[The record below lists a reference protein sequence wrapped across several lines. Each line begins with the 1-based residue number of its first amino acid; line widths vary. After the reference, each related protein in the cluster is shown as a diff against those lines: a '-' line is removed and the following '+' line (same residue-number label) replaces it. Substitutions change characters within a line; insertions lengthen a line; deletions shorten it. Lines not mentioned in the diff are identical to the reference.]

1 MSFLPSCAPC
11 ARSVQKS
18 QQRPLCL
25 LGLDLQGELPD
36 TVLENLGPLQE
47 EYVPLPAEPSLQPHG
62 LSVYED
68 DENQALSALTMKV
81 EQGSGEQRDLLLG
94 HDRFIIKLDSP

>member
-1 MSFLPSCAPC
+1 MSFLPSCAPR
-11 ARSVQKS
+11 ARSVHKS

-25 LGLDLQGELPD
+25 LGLDLKGELPD

-47 EYVPLPAEPSLQPHG
+47 EYLLSHLSNPMAFLSMKMMKIKPH
-62 LSVYED
+62 L
-68 DENQALSALTMKV
+68 LLTMKV

-94 HDRFIIKLDSP
+94 HDSPKIHNKT